1 MESLYPDSRQ
11 TEADWKG
18 KYRIDG
24 RSLTVFLKGS
34 DLEKAKRYL
43 EEMSSMDEDMEKE
56 VDLDAMP
63 LPGFSGT
70 DLDPWIYFHLEHDWL
85 GTYLRCE
92 LYDSWN
98 GGECDAVNCTDGPEQ
113 ITEWLA
119 RFPGDYPYDTL
130 AFELREE
137 GMDFCNPVN
146 MEEKEM
152 EKDVK
157 KESLLDTIM
166 TWRITALIVRSSTK
180 EKEREALLQ
189 DIEKCRASIL
199 DVYPGVPT
207 GSSLKENLDGSIQAS
222 VFKECLTFG
231 FESTPKEGMW
241 HRIVNLLFRGTV
253 DQLKEYLVVL
263 ARDALVEMAKDAVYR
278 NGSADIL
285 TATGSASEVGRDCY
299 GSYESCVK
307 LCDGSRAIF
316 GAELYGNDQGRFDIF
331 ELGGAIREAE
341 RKGPGLPAVLVHK
354 GKVIGDPHIS
364 VDISDFLDYDYNL
377 SGLAFTSREEFK
389 DYIDSTFKWQDEEA
403 ARKFC
408 QEALDRMAPYWTK
421 VLLIRVD

>member
-1 MESLYPDSRQ
+1 
-11 TEADWKG
+11 
-18 KYRIDG
+18 
-24 RSLTVFLKGS
+24 
-34 DLEKAKRYL
+34 
-43 EEMSSMDEDMEKE
+43 
-56 VDLDAMP
+56 
-63 LPGFSGT
+63 
-70 DLDPWIYFHLEHDWL
+70 
-85 GTYLRCE
+85 
-92 LYDSWN
+92 
-98 GGECDAVNCTDGPEQ
+98 
-113 ITEWLA
+113 
-119 RFPGDYPYDTL
+119 
-130 AFELREE
+130 
-137 GMDFCNPVN
+137 
-146 MEEKEM
+146 M

-157 KESLLDTIM
+157 KESLLGTVM

-207 GSSLKENLDGSIQAS
+207 GSSLKENLDGSLQAS

-285 TATGSASEVGRDCY
+285 IATGSASEVGRDCY

-307 LCDGSRAIF
+307 LCDGNRAIF

-341 RKGPGLPAVLVHK
+341 RKEPGLPAVLVHK
-354 GKVIGDPHIS
+354 GKVIRDPHIS
-364 VDISDFLDYDYNL
+364 VDISDFLDYDYHL

-389 DYIDSTFKWQDEEA
+389 DYIESTFKWQDEEA